1 MNSGAITTPQ
11 STNSRVAFRARG
23 AFTVGE
29 HTLGCVRQMIDHPGE
44 QRSTTT
50 VLLLY
55 GGAAAVLVAI
65 HLATNGV
72 LGFHTDELYY
82 MASGRHPA
90 FGYVDF
96 PPIVPLLS
104 RLETALLGVNP
115 WTLRALPA
123 LLGGV
128 NVILCGAYVRK
139 LGGSLQL
146 QMLALLI
153 GVTEPFILGTFLFQ
167 TVIFDQVAWMLSL
180 YWFLLIV
187 VDRRR
192 RTWILLGIT
201 LGVGLEIK
209 FLILALI
216 AGIGLAVILTPSLR
230 PELRTKPPWIATA
243 LMLVIWAP
251 NLVWQILNSLPT
263 LSYIFNHQGSIQSG
277 GGVLNFAVYFVVLLF
292 LLTPLWIAGFI
303 SLFRNSALRPI
314 GIACAVPLFVYLL
327 VGKYYYPAPTIPI
340 VMAAGLIALSQ
351 IQRRRLRSALA
362 IGVVL
367 ASLLSLVAL
376 MKITIPTTPAS
387 RLHATGLDTED
398 SDFAATVGWV
408 SITDQLTT
416 LYAALPASDRA
427 TTVIVSSDYGVA
439 GALQIYGKTGALPAS
454 YSPQLSDWYWL
465 PKRVAAT
472 DVLMV
477 GYDPSDVGWMC
488 TSATLVA
495 HLTVPYHVVNGE
507 QGSPVTLCALSE
519 PLPAAWGRLKNL
531 S

>member
-1 MNSGAITTPQ
+1 
-11 STNSRVAFRARG
+11 
-23 AFTVGE
+23 
-29 HTLGCVRQMIDHPGE
+29 MIDHPDR
-44 QRSTTT
+44 QHRRLT
-50 VLLLY
+50 VAAVY
-55 GGAAAVLVAI
+55 CGAAAILIAN

-72 LGFHTDELYY
+72 LGFHIDELYY

-104 RLETALLGVNP
+104 RLETGLLGVTP
-115 WTLRALPA
+115 WALRVLPA
-123 LLGGV
+123 FLGGI

-139 LGGSLQL
+139 LGGSLHL
-146 QMLALLI
+146 QALALVI

-180 YWFLLIV
+180 YWFLAIV
-187 VDRRR
+187 IDRRP
-192 RTWILLGIT
+192 RTWILLGVT

-216 AGIGLAVILTPSLR
+216 AGIGLAVVLTPSLR
-230 PELRTKPPWIATA
+230 SELRTRYPWIAA
-243 LMLVIWAP
+243 GLMLLIWAP
-251 NLVWQILNSLPT
+251 NVVWQILNGLPT
-263 LSYIFNHQGSIQSG
+263 LSYVLNHQGTIQSG
-277 GGVLNFAVYFVVLLF
+277 GGVLNFVVYFTVLLF
-292 LLTPLWIAGFI
+292 LLTPLWIAGII

-314 GIACAVPLFVYLL
+314 GIACAVPLVVYLF

-340 VMAAGLIALSQ
+340 VMAAGLIAMSHV
-351 IQRRRLRSALA
+351 RRSTLRSVLA
-362 IGVVL
+362 IGVVV
-367 ASLLSLVAL
+367 ASLLGLVAL

-398 SDFAATVGWV
+398 TDFAATVGWM
-408 SITDQLTT
+408 SITTQLTAI
-416 LYAALPASDRA
+416 YGALPASERA
-427 TTVIVSSDYGVA
+427 TTVIVSSDYGVT
-439 GALQIYGKTGALPAS
+439 GALQIYGKPGALPDS

-465 PKRVAAT
+465 PKRVPAT

-477 GYDPSDVGWMC
+477 GYAPSDVTWMC
-488 TSATLVA
+488 TAAAIVA

-507 QGSPVTLCALSE
+507 QGSPVTLCTLSE
-519 PLPAAWGRLKNL
+519 PLPAAWGRLKDF